1 MTFTDAFGMKVTY
14 GLGEAVDL
22 NGCVS
27 EVTFGAIHQISVVI
41 DFDALG
47 VPSVS
52 DLTIRNAKLPA
63 GSVILDVYLSV
74 SNAAAKPA
82 TTVDI
87 GTVKLNGTA
96 IDADGLAAA
105 TALSAGLKVGEGA
118 LIDTVVAEDSYIKI
132 TPSAVTAEDLGGLKA
147 KLIIEYI

>member
-1 MTFTDAFGMKVTY
+1 MTFNDAFGMKVTY

-27 EVTFGAIHQISVVI
+27 EVTFGAIHQISVDI
-41 DFDALG
+41 DFDAMG
-47 VPSVS
+47 VPSIE
-52 DLTIRNAKLPA
+52 DLTIRSAKLPA
-63 GSVILDVYLSV
+63 GSVVLDAYLSV
-74 SNAAAKPA
+74 SNAAAQTA

-96 IDADGLAAA
+96 IDADGLVAAA
-105 TALSAGLKVGEGA
+105 ALSAGLKVGEGA
-118 LIDTVVAEDSYIKI
+118 VVKTAVAEDSYIKI
-132 TPSAVTAEDLGGLKA
+132 TPSAATAEALGGLKA

>member
-27 EVTFGAIHQISVVI
+27 EVAFGAIHQISVVI

-52 DLTIRNAKLPA
+52 DLTIRNAKIPA
-63 GSVILDVYLSV
+63 GSVVLDAYLAV
-74 SNAAAKPA
+74 SNAAAQPG
-82 TTVDI
+82 TTVNI
-87 GTVKLNGTA
+87 GTVKLDGTA
-96 IDADGLAAA
+96 IDEDGLVAAE
-105 TALSAGLKVGEGA
+105 ALSAGLKVGEGA
-118 LIDTVVAEDSYIKI
+118 VVDTTVAEDSYVKI
-132 TPSAVTAEDLGGLKA
+132 TPSAATAEALGGLKA

>member
-1 MTFTDAFGMKVTY
+1 MTFIDAFGMKVNY

-52 DLTIRNAKLPA
+52 DLTIRSAKLPA
-63 GSVILDVYLSV
+63 GSVVLDAYLAV
-74 SNAAAKPA
+74 SSAAAQPG
-82 TTVDI
+82 TTVNI
-87 GTVKLNGTA
+87 GTVKLDGTA
-96 IDADGLAAA
+96 IDEDGLIAAE
-105 TALSAGLKVGEGA
+105 ALSAGLKVGEGA
-118 LIDTVVAEDSYIKI
+118 VVDTTVAEDSYIKI
-132 TPSAVTAEDLGGLKA
+132 TPSAVTAEALGGLKA

>member
-1 MTFTDAFGMKVTY
+1 MTFNDAFGMKVTY

-47 VPSVS
+47 VPSIE

-63 GSVILDVYLSV
+63 GSVVLDAYLSV
-74 SNAAAKPA
+74 SNAAAQPA

-96 IDADGLAAA
+96 IDADGLVAAA
-105 TALSAGLKVGEGA
+105 ALSAGLKVGEGA
-118 LIDTVVAEDSYIKI
+118 VVKTAVAEDSYIKI
-132 TPSAVTAEDLGGLKA
+132 TPSAATAEALGGLKA

>member
-47 VPSVS
+47 VPSIS
-52 DLTIRNAKLPA
+52 DLTIRNAKIPA
-63 GSVILDVYLSV
+63 GSVVLDAYLAV
-74 SNAAAKPA
+74 ANAAAQPG
-82 TTVDI
+82 TTVNI
-87 GTVKLNGTA
+87 GTVKLDGTA
-96 IDADGLAAA
+96 IDEDGLVAAE
-105 TALSAGLKVGEGA
+105 ALSAGLKVGEGA
-118 LIDTVVAEDSYIKI
+118 VVDTAVAEDSYVKI
-132 TPSAVTAEDLGGLKA
+132 TPSAATAEALGGLKA

>member
-1 MTFTDAFGMKVTY
+1 MTFNDAFGMKVTY

-52 DLTIRNAKLPA
+52 DLTIRNAKIPA
-63 GSVILDVYLSV
+63 GSVVLDAYLSV
-74 SNAAAKPA
+74 SNAAAQTA

-96 IDADGLAAA
+96 IDADGLVAAA
-105 TALSAGLKVGEGA
+105 ALSAGLKVGEGA
-118 LIDTVVAEDSYIKI
+118 VVKTAVAEDSYIKI
-132 TPSAVTAEDLGGLKA
+132 TPSAATAEALGGLKA